1 MIFWFFFGLSK
12 FPDEKKSLELLRW
25 KSCLMKP
32 IFLKAA
38 RTTTKEFLKATIY
51 NMASLR
57 KLLGL
62 IIHHHADPAGYV
74 ATSSFRKFFCDASN
88 FQGLLNQ

>member
-1 MIFWFFFGLSK
+1 
-12 FPDEKKSLELLRW
+12 
-25 KSCLMKP
+25 MKP

-51 NMASLR
+51 NMAGFR

-62 IIHHHADPAGYV
+62 IIHHHADPAGYQKTGHV
-74 ATSSFRKFFCDASN
+74 ATSRFRKFFCDASN
-88 FQGLLNQ
+88 FQDLLNQ